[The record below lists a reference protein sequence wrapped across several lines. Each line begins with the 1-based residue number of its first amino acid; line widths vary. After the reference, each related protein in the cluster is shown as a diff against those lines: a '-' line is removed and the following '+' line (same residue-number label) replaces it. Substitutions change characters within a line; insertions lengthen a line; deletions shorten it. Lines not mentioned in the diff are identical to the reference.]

1 MKKPKTEQDYLNRIH
16 KAYGLIARNLDK
28 PLDINFLAKESAFSF
43 YHFHRIYTALTGET
57 VADTHRRLR
66 LDRAA
71 AQVARGSLPI
81 TYIAMEAGYET
92 PQSFS
97 KAFKKQFSLSPAQYR
112 KVNKSAG
119 YSHPHFIYPPI
130 HTEIINVNITIETRQ
145 QETVYGIRHNGPYM
159 EIYNAFT
166 QLWDWVIASGL
177 ASQARY
183 GLGIYYDDPLC
194 TAPEKCRSDACIQF
208 NHPLANEPT
217 DKNVQAIKLAGGRY
231 AKYRHIGPYSTL
243 HQAYQTFYGQWLPTS
258 GYECADQPPFEIY
271 VNNPHDTPEAELIT
285 DIYLPIKDK

>member
-1 MKKPKTEQDYLNRIH
+1 MKKPKTEQDYQKRIRH
-16 KAYGLIARNLDK
+16 AYAFIARNLDN
-28 PLDINFLAKESAFSF
+28 PLDIGFLAKESAFSL

-71 AQVARGSLPI
+71 AHIARGSLPI
-81 TYIAMEAGYET
+81 THIAMEAGYET

-97 KAFKKQFSLSPAQYR
+97 KAFKTQFSLSPAQYR
-112 KVNKSAG
+112 KAG
-119 YSHPHFIYPPI
+119 NNADDSRPNFIYPPI

-145 QETVYGIRHNGPYM
+145 EETVYGIRHNGPYM
-159 EIYNAFT
+159 EIYQAFN
-166 QLWDWVIASGL
+166 QLWDWTIASGL
-177 ASQARY
+177 APQVRY
-183 GLGIYYDDPLC
+183 GLGIYYDDPLG

-208 NHPLANEPT
+208 NQPLESEPS
-217 DKNVQAIKLAGGRY
+217 DKQIQPIKLAAGRY

-258 GYECADQPPFEIY
+258 GYECADHPAFEIY
-271 VNNPHDTPEAELIT
+271 MNNPHDTPEAELIT
-285 DIYLPIKDK
+285 DIYLPIKG